1 MGATSPPV
9 QHKHARP
16 GGNSS
21 HGAPGH
27 ARFSPATA
35 SDEKGGRCIPTVHR
49 LDARHSSASECESSR
64 LNRSDLRK
72 SCPTRRSRGTHGG
85 CCSTRCSASASL
97 VKLRPAVEPPP
108 DAGRGR
114 ALGVP
119 LPRETRDAATDS
131 ENAVCCHDGAAVP
144 GGFRSCPLAWNRQYD
159 MARDGRATSRRTLVH
174 WISRRPCWSGIRL
187 IVLRGT
193 VTAGRGPRCLR

>member
-49 LDARHSSASECESSR
+49 LDARHSSASECESTR

-119 LPRETRDAATDS
+119 LPRETRDAATEAKTRFAVTTGPPSRGGSALARWHGTDS
-131 ENAVCCHDGAAVP
+131 MIWHGTGAPRSGARSYT
-144 GGFRSCPLAWNRQYD
+144 GFLDDC
-159 MARDGRATSRRTLVH
+159 
-174 WISRRPCWSGIRL
+174 
-187 IVLRGT
+187 
-193 VTAGRGPRCLR
+193 AGPELD